1 MTAEIETWRFH
12 QKYETTDCPRS
23 RPCFFL
29 SIAIRSSVHTNGYV
43 MAEPELFLAFSRMH
57 E

>member
-23 RPCFFL
+23 RPFFC
-29 SIAIRSSVHTNGYV
+29 VDVWKN
-43 MAEPELFLAFSRMH
+43 MH
-57 E
+57 DCDEN